1 MRRIVSVLAV
11 LCSLFATGLTVSL
24 AQGATPS
31 AASQITGYPEL
42 RVNITDQALE
52 VDKTTVPAG
61 YVLFTVTNSSKN
73 ETSAGVLGP
82 GPGKTMDDLQQA
94 ASTPTAEEQMPPF
107 LYDAVVLGGPGDI
120 QPGETSQVVLQI
132 PAGDWAVFPEGDQ
145 PPVMITAAQTADSN
159 DNAPTET
166 QSVEM
171 GDFYFSGFSG
181 GVVAGDAM
189 WKITNT
195 GKQPHMLVLAKVPD
209 GTTEQQ
215 VMDTFTSEQTGT
227 PVAGSLDPNDAQFLS
242 TGILLLSSGQS
253 MYVPTSLDEGTYMAV
268 CFVEDP
274 ATHLPHLM
282 EGMVTVFE
290 AGGQLA
296 TPAS

>member
-1 MRRIVSVLAV
+1 
-11 LCSLFATGLTVSL
+11 
-24 AQGATPS
+24 
-31 AASQITGYPEL
+31 
-42 RVNITDQALE
+42 
-52 VDKTTVPAG
+52 
-61 YVLFTVTNSSKN
+61 
-73 ETSAGVLGP
+73 
-82 GPGKTMDDLQQA
+82 
-94 ASTPTAEEQMPPF
+94 MPPF